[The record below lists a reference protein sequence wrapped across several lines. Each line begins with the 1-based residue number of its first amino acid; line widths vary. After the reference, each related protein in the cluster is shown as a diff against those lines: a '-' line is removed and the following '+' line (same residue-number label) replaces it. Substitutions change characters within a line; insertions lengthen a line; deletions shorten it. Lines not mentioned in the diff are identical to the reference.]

1 MFDLR
6 ARTLAGLIVLA
17 CSSACASS
25 ATPVPTPEPTASRSQ
40 RVIALLAR
48 RDYAQLEGM
57 FTPQMR
63 AAVPAPKLD
72 AAWSSA
78 LRDRGAYRS
87 SDPTRSL
94 GTGDASVELTLLHF
108 ERGIGLLT
116 VHWTKPAPAGQ
127 IAGLL
132 LQPGA
137 IALQAV
143 ELAEATLRGESAA
156 VYGKFSAL
164 MMEKVPA
171 ARWTALVDA
180 LREQVGPA
188 ARVEDVEVRFGAI
201 DVALVHC
208 RGNAGAFAIQLA
220 FKPDTAALEGLHFVP
235 PKSDIQPDAE
245 LPAYANPALYTE
257 SAVEIGAPSR
267 ALPATFTR
275 PRGDAPV
282 PAVVL
287 VHGSGPH
294 DRDETILANRP
305 FRDLAVGLA
314 SRGIAVLRYE
324 KRTFGA
330 NAATL
335 RDAESIT
342 FDEETVDDAVTAA
355 QWLLRTVGVDPER
368 VIVVGHS
375 QGGMA
380 APRIAQREP
389 HVRGLVFLATPA
401 RPTEVLLLEQTRYLA
416 TLEHGASAQ
425 VQAAL
430 QDMEAKVARVQSP
443 ELSQTAARDLP
454 LGVPAAWWLSLRDY
468 SPLEVAKSV
477 AKPTLLLQGDR
488 DFQVTATD
496 FALWKTAIG
505 AEPWAQLRL
514 LPGLNHLFEAGQ
526 GPSTPAEYARPGHVS
541 VDVVA
546 SIADWMLALPPTA
559 AP

>member
-1 MFDLR
+1 ML
-6 ARTLAGLIVLA
+6 GVLV
-17 CSSACASS
+17 CCGACASS
-25 ATPVPTPEPTASRSQ
+25 ATPAPTPEPHLARSQ
-40 RVIALLAR
+40 RVIALLSQ
-48 RDYAQLEGM
+48 RDYAQLESM
-57 FTPQMR
+57 FTPPMR
-63 AAVPAPKLD
+63 AAVPASKLD
-72 AAWSSA
+72 AAWAGA
-78 LRDRGAYRS
+78 LRDLGAYRS
-87 SDPTRSL
+87 SDPTRTL
-94 GTGDASVELTLLHF
+94 GSGDASVELTRLRF

-116 VHWTKPAPAGQ
+116 LHWTKPAPTGQ
-127 IAGLL
+127 IQGLL

-143 ELAEATLRGESAA
+143 ELAEATLRGEGAA

-164 MMEKVPA
+164 MMEKLPA
-171 ARWTALVDA
+171 SRWTALVDA
-180 LREQVGPA
+180 LREQVGPD
-188 ARVEDVEVRFGAI
+188 ARVEDVEVKFGAI
-201 DVALVHC
+201 DVALVQC
-208 RGNAGAFAIQLA
+208 RGKAGAFAIQLA
-220 FKPDTAALEGLHFVP
+220 FKHDTAALEGLHFGP
-235 PKSDIQPDAE
+235 PKSDIQPDAA

-257 SAVEIGAPSR
+257 SAVEIGPPSR

-275 PRGDAPV
+275 PRADEPV

-305 FRDLAVGLA
+305 FRDLAAGLA
-314 SRGIAVLRYE
+314 SRGIAVLRYD

-355 QWLLRTVGVDPER
+355 QWLLRTMGVDPER
-368 VIVVGHS
+368 VIVLGHS

-389 HVRGLVFLATPA
+389 HVRALVLLATPA
-401 RPTEVLLLEQTRYLA
+401 RPLEVLLLEQTRYLA
-416 TLEHGASAQ
+416 ALDHGATAR
-425 VQAAL
+425 VEAAL
-430 QDMEAKVARVQSP
+430 QDMETRIARVQSP
-443 ELSQTAARDLP
+443 ELAQTVARDLP
-454 LGVPAAWWLSLRDY
+454 QGVPATWWLSLRGY
-468 SPLEVAKSV
+468 SPVDVAKSL

-496 FALWKTAIG
+496 FALWKSAIG
-505 AEPWAQLRL
+505 AEPWAQLQL

-526 GPSTPAEYARPGHVS
+526 GPSTPAEYAKPSHVS
-541 VDVVA
+541 ADVITR
-546 SIADWMLALPPTA
+546 IAEWILALPPTA

>member
-1 MFDLR
+1 MIELR
-6 ARTLAGLIVLA
+6 ARTLAVLVVLV
-17 CSSACASS
+17 CCSACASS
-25 ATPVPTPEPTASRSQ
+25 ATPVPTPEPSVARSQ
-40 RVIALLAR
+40 RVITLLSR

-57 FTPQMR
+57 FTPPMR
-63 AAVPAPKLD
+63 AAVPASKLE
-72 AAWSSA
+72 AAWSGA
-78 LRDRGAYRS
+78 LRDLGAYRS
-87 SDPTRSL
+87 SDPTRTL
-94 GTGDASVELTLLHF
+94 GSGDASVELTSLRF
-108 ERGIGLLT
+108 ERGIALLT
-116 VHWTKPAPAGQ
+116 LHWTKPAPAGQ
-127 IAGLL
+127 IQGLL

-164 MMEKVPA
+164 MMEKLPA
-171 ARWTALVDA
+171 SRWTALVEA

-201 DVALVHC
+201 DVALVQC
-208 RGNAGAFAIQLA
+208 RGKAGAFAIQLA
-220 FKPDTAALEGLHFVP
+220 FKHDTAALEGLHFVP
-235 PKSDIQPDAE
+235 PKSDIQPDAA

-257 SAVEIGAPSR
+257 SAVEIGPPSR

-275 PRGDAPV
+275 PRVDAPV

-305 FRDLAVGLA
+305 FRDLAAGLA

-335 RDAESIT
+335 RAAESIT
-342 FDEETVDDAVTAA
+342 FDEETVDDAVSAA
-355 QWLLRTVGVDPER
+355 QWLLRTTSVDPER

-389 HVRGLVFLATPA
+389 RIRALVLLATPA
-401 RPTEVLLLEQTRYLA
+401 RPLDVLLLEQTRYLA
-416 TLEHGASAQ
+416 GLDHGDSAQ

-430 QDMEAKVARVQSP
+430 KDMETKIARVQSS
-443 ELSQTAARDLP
+443 ELAQTAAHDLP
-454 LGVPAAWWLSLRDY
+454 LGVPATWWLSLRDY
-468 SPLEVAKSV
+468 SPVEAAKSL
-477 AKPTLLLQGDR
+477 AKPILVLQGDR

-496 FALWKTAIG
+496 FSLWKSAIG
-505 AEPWAQLRL
+505 AEPWAHLRL
-514 LPGLNHLFEAGQ
+514 LPGQNHLFEVGQ

-541 VDVVA
+541 ADAV
-546 SIADWMLALPPTA
+546 SNIADWILALPPTA